1 MKPRLLFVSNLFPD
15 AASPYRGLDN
25 ATVLHHLAST
35 YDIRVLSPR
44 PWLPLISPKFPR
56 APRPIDIPFKPLYI
70 RTPYLPKIGGLANHH
85 LMAKALRG
93 PMATLHRSFPWD
105 HALGSWLFPD
115 ACALHQT
122 HTAIAP
128 RTPFTLIAQGS
139 DVHAYLQSPPRRRA
153 ILHTLNAAQATIT
166 RSRSLAE
173 TLAAAGADPQKL
185 HPITNGIDTRLFHY
199 AGRAAARVE
208 LNLKIDDSL
217 LLFVGNLLPVKDP
230 IQLVKNFTH
239 LLPRLPHHRLRLI
252 LIGQGPL
259 QKALTTL
266 IHASSLQDRIQLT
279 GPLPAEAVARYMRAA
294 DLLCMTSLNEG
305 LPNVVLEAQACG
317 LPILST
323 HVGGLNEV
331 VDQPWKGTLTPLHD
345 PAAWVDA
352 ACHLI
357 DSPTEGTPIATLG
370 ATRTWAATA
379 AAYHAV
385 MSPAPHP
392 ATPPHP

>member
-44 PWLPLISPKFPR
+44 PWLPLLSPKFPR
-56 APRPIDIPFKPLYI
+56 AHRPIDTPFQPLYI

-85 LMAKALRG
+85 LMARALRG
-93 PMATLHRSFPWD
+93 PMKALQRTFPWD
-105 HALGSWLFPD
+105 HALASWLFPD
-115 ACALHQT
+115 ACALHQA

-139 DVHAYLQSPPRRRA
+139 DVHSYLHSPPRRRA
-153 ILHTLNAAQATIT
+153 ILHTLQAAHATIT

-199 AGRAAARVE
+199 AGRAAARAE
-208 LNLKIDDSL
+208 LNLKIEDTL

-230 IQLVKNFTH
+230 LQLVKNFTH

-252 LIGQGPL
+252 IIGQGPL
-259 QKALTTL
+259 QKTLTAR
-266 IHASSLQDRIQLT
+266 IAAASLQDHIHLT

-317 LPILST
+317 IPILAT
-323 HVGGLNEV
+323 HVGGLAEV
-331 VDQPWKGTLTPLHD
+331 IDQPWKGTLTPLHD
-345 PAAWVDA
+345 PTAWVDA
-352 ACHLI
+352 ACRLI
-357 DSPTEGTPIATLG
+357 DSPPEGTPIATLG
-370 ATRTWAATA
+370 ATRTWTATA
-379 AAYHAV
+379 AAYHTV
-385 MSPAPHP
+385 LSTP
-392 ATPPHP
+392 ATLSPK